1 MSNPLSKTGASTAPI
16 IALAALALLTG
27 GAAVARSLNRSIG
40 GSRERLSDTGRRQRG
55 HRMAVRRLGAVLLR
69 AVLRGAMVQ
78 ITVRPPLD
86 AANDRVFGGLVR
98 GRTAIRHHAS
108 GRAAVGAFVRRTL
121 AGLSFLAAW
130 LRRER
135 SLWGNDGRNR

>member
-1 MSNPLSKTGASTAPI
+1 
-16 IALAALALLTG
+16 
-27 GAAVARSLNRSIG
+27 
-40 GSRERLSDTGRRQRG
+40 
-55 HRMAVRRLGAVLLR
+55 
-69 AVLRGAMVQ
+69 MVQ

-86 AANDRVFGGLVR
+86 AADDRVFGGLVCM
-98 GRTAIRHHAS
+98 
-108 GRAAVGAFVRRTL
+108 VGLPFVIMRPGALRWAPLFVVL

>member
-1 MSNPLSKTGASTAPI
+1 MILGGVNADTVWLF
-16 IALAALALLTG
+16 AAW
-27 GAAVARSLNRSIG
+27 
-40 GSRERLSDTGRRQRG
+40 
-55 HRMAVRRLGAVLLR
+55 VL
-69 AVLRGAMVQ
+69 
-78 ITVRPPLD
+78 VRPPLD

>member
-1 MSNPLSKTGASTAPI
+1 MEELYDTTDASNPWWKYPVTGDENETDQFGGTS
-16 IALAALALLTG
+16 AAY
-27 GAAVARSLNRSIG
+27 N
-40 GSRERLSDTGRRQRG
+40 
-55 HRMAVRRLGAVLLR
+55 
-69 AVLRGAMVQ
+69 RGAMVQ

>member
-1 MSNPLSKTGASTAPI
+1 MDAETMPDLPNGSTA
-16 IALAALALLTG
+16 
-27 GAAVARSLNRSIG
+27 SLI
-40 GSRERLSDTGRRQRG
+40 
-55 HRMAVRRLGAVLLR
+55 
-69 AVLRGAMVQ
+69 
-78 ITVRPPLD
+78 
-86 AANDRVFGGLVR
+86 DRVFGGLVR

>member
-1 MSNPLSKTGASTAPI
+1 
-16 IALAALALLTG
+16 
-27 GAAVARSLNRSIG
+27 
-40 GSRERLSDTGRRQRG
+40 
-55 HRMAVRRLGAVLLR
+55 
-69 AVLRGAMVQ
+69 MVQ

-86 AANDRVFGGLVR
+86 AADDRVFGALCVAGLPFVIMR
-98 GRTAIRHHAS
+98 P
-108 GRAAVGAFVRRTL
+108 GALRWALSFVVL

>member
-1 MSNPLSKTGASTAPI
+1 
-16 IALAALALLTG
+16 
-27 GAAVARSLNRSIG
+27 
-40 GSRERLSDTGRRQRG
+40 
-55 HRMAVRRLGAVLLR
+55 MAVRRLGAVLLR

-86 AANDRVFGGLVR
+86 AADDRVFGGLVR

-108 GRAAVGAFVRRTL
+108 GRAAVGAFVRR
-121 AGLSFLAAW
+121 ADQASFLAAW

-135 SLWGNDGRNR
+135 SLWGNAGRNR

>member
-1 MSNPLSKTGASTAPI
+1 MHQYPQSMPEGSETVSITRTPAASTCRRSGRAVRHNPWWKYPVTGDENETDLFGGAS
-16 IALAALALLTG
+16 AAY
-27 GAAVARSLNRSIG
+27 N
-40 GSRERLSDTGRRQRG
+40 
-55 HRMAVRRLGAVLLR
+55 
-69 AVLRGAMVQ
+69 RGAMVQ

-86 AANDRVFGGLVR
+86 AADDRVFGGLVR